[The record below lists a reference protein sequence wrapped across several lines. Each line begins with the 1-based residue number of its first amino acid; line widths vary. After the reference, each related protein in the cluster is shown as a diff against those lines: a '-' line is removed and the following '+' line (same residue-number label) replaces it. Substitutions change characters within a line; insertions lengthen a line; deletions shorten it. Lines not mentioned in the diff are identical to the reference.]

1 MLSFSIHNKRKHNAQ
16 SSCLKLAI
24 LILGQYR
31 NAFLAYLLNSR
42 KRLQRYEKYVRWKR
56 KDVRCKMLDVKSKK
70 VGRCVFCG
78 LLDIAVNSN
87 PVSIL
92 RRSKFTLSSHLR

>member
-42 KRLQRYEKYVRWKR
+42 KRLQRYEKNVRWKMVYGIMDLR
-56 KDVRCKMLDVKSKK
+56 NHGKYGSWLID
-70 VGRCVFCG
+70 GR
-78 LLDIAVNSN
+78 
-87 PVSIL
+87 
-92 RRSKFTLSSHLR
+92 